1 MIESLALILLCQL
14 IGEVLVRLTHL
25 PVPGPVIGMG
35 LLFAGLVLRGG
46 PSEKLTATANGLLQH
61 LSLLFVPAGVGIVA
75 AAGQVKGHWMTVI
88 LAVAVSTLLTLAVTA
103 AVTRAVMNWQK
114 RRAASPGKS
123 DEGKR
128 DGKED
133 GHA

>member
-46 PSEKLTATANGLLQH
+46 PPEKLTATANGLLSH
-61 LSLLFVPAGVGIVA
+61 LSLLFVPAGVGIMLHLDLIA
-75 AAGQVKGHWMTVI
+75 AQWLPI
-88 LAVAVSTLLTLAVTA
+88 LAALLVSTAITIGITGWLMQRLADKD
-103 AVTRAVMNWQK
+103 Q
-114 RRAASPGKS
+114 
-123 DEGKR
+123 
-128 DGKED
+128 
-133 GHA
+133 

>member
-61 LSLLFVPAGVGIVA
+61 LSLLFVPAGVGIMLHLGLIEA
-75 AAGQVKGHWMTVI
+75 QWLPI
-88 LAVAVSTLLTLAVTA
+88 LAALLVSTAITIAITGWLMQRLADKGA
-103 AVTRAVMNWQK
+103 
-114 RRAASPGKS
+114 G
-123 DEGKR
+123 E
-128 DGKED
+128 
-133 GHA
+133 

>member
-46 PSEKLTATANGLLQH
+46 PSEKLEVTATGLLSH
-61 LSLLFVPAGVGIVA
+61 LSLLFVPAGVGIMLHLDLIA
-75 AAGQVKGHWMTVI
+75 AQWVPIATALVI
-88 LAVAVSTLLTLAVTA
+88 STALTIGVTA
-103 AVTRAVMNWQK
+103 WVMQRLVK
-114 RRAASPGKS
+114 KDAS
-123 DEGKR
+123 E
-128 DGKED
+128 
-133 GHA
+133 